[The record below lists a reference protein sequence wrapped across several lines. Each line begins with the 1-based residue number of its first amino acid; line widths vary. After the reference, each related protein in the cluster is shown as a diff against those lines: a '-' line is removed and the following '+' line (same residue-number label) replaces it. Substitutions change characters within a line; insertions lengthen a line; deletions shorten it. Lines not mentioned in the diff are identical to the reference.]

1 MEGWVLKAEGAKPN
15 LIPGTV
21 CASARGKTEENIKS
35 LESHQVY
42 KVCSNSEKGAWGK
55 VWETARKTLA
65 AAHLGFLATTAAVVV
80 ANLAALGFLQVLLEA
95 K

>member
-1 MEGWVLKAEGAKPN
+1 MESWVLKAKETKPN

-42 KVCSNSEKGAWGK
+42 KVWNNSEKGAWGK
-55 VWETARKTLA
+55 VWEAARKTLA
-65 AAHLGFLATTAAVVV
+65 TAHLGFLAT
-80 ANLAALGFLQVLLEA
+80 VLLLLLTQQH
-95 K
+95 